1 MADNLIIKELKVKF
15 ISSKVDNYDNMISYF
30 KIVDKEAEN
39 KLKLVNKLSDT
50 LYKPFWTTDEK
61 EMMLKVKT
69 KHLKRN
75 DLIKS
80 NEYVCDIDLV
90 PYYVEKTANELK
102 GYYAKVKLILDVAQ
116 LGHAT
121 SEEEESSYIFIC
133 IKKINI

>member
-30 KIVDKEAEN
+30 KIVDKEAKK

-69 KHLKRN
+69 KHIKRK
-75 DLIKS
+75 DLIKN
-80 NEYVCDIDLV
+80 NEYVCDTDLV

-102 GYYAKVKLILDVAQ
+102 GYYAKVKLCLDVAQ
-116 LGHAT
+116 FGHAT
-121 SEEEESSYIFIC
+121 SEEEES
-133 IKKINI
+133 N